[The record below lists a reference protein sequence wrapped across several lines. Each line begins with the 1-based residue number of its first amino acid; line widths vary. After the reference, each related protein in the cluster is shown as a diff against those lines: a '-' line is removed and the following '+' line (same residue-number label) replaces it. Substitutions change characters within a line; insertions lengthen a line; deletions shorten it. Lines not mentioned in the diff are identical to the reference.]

1 MDISPFIQD
10 GWKGPEL
17 FHNILGNLMGVLAA
31 SSCPSGRWENSQ
43 NQRFGWRNQRS
54 KCWILQQSM
63 YVHIYIYI
71 YMYCESIS
79 LQPPHESVGPP
90 FAPTDVPPKTM
101 FTLTLAPRLRIAL
114 EWEGGI
120 VVLLPF
126 GFGRGRPCCL
136 FV

>member
-1 MDISPFIQD
+1 MLDF
-10 GWKGPEL
+10 
-17 FHNILGNLMGVLAA
+17 AA
-31 SSCPSGRWENSQ
+31 KHVCT
-43 NQRFGWRNQRS
+43 
-54 KCWILQQSM
+54 
-63 YVHIYIYI
+63 YIHI